1 MKLFKNVLVYGL
13 SNAWASGV
21 SYFLILFLTLYIS
34 PEGIGLITNFQYL
47 GNLLLP
53 LIGLSSIASVNR
65 EYFNSKISF
74 TMLIWQVA
82 YLLLFT
88 LLVLILMGFLL
99 GNWVASLTALPIQYV
114 GLALLFAFFFQ
125 TVETRL
131 SIFRLQ
137 DKALLYGLWKV
148 GRGVLEI
155 GITVGSIYLLSQDW
169 SWRIASLVVA
179 NGLLFIVVLVHFSK
193 LKFEP
198 LNKDV
203 MGQIVKYSLPLVPNA
218 LLAVAIGFT
227 DKLFITHYYGL
238 AANGIYSVA
247 FQLGMIISLLQNS
260 FNQAWVPWF
269 YGEMN
274 KEQIA
279 YQKIFKFSILFVVV
293 FFVVCLAIVLMA
305 PTVMSWLNKEFLTP
319 SAVVIFIM
327 AAFFFNGVYKIF
339 VNYLFYYRETQWI
352 LAITASSA
360 VVNFILNAALVPTY
374 GMVGA
379 AMATFFSFLAQFV
392 LTATVVQLK
401 YKLPWFSIFQR

>member
-1 MKLFKNVLVYGL
+1 MKLFKNVLVYGV
-13 SNAWASGV
+13 SNAWSSGV

-65 EYFNSKISF
+65 EYFNEKIPF
-74 TMLIWQVA
+74 RVLIWQVA

-88 LLVLILMGFLL
+88 LLVLVVLGVFL
-99 GNWVASLTALPIQYV
+99 GSWVASLTALPLQYV

-137 DKALLYGLWKV
+137 DKALLYGVWKV

-179 NGLLFIVVLVHFSK
+179 NGLLFAVVIIHFSK
-193 LKFEP
+193 LKFES
-198 LNKDV
+198 LNKEV
-203 MGQIVKYSLPLVPNA
+203 MSQIVKYSLPLVPNA

-227 DKLFITHYYGL
+227 DKLFITHYFGL
-238 AANGIYSVA
+238 ATNGIYSVA

-274 KEQIA
+274 KEQVA
-279 YQKIFKFSILFVVV
+279 YKKIFKFSFLFVAV
-293 FFVVCLAIVLMA
+293 FFVVCLTIVVLA
-305 PTVMSWLNKEFLTP
+305 PTVMSWLNKTFLTP
-319 SAVVIFIM
+319 NAVVIFIM

-339 VNYLFYYRETQWI
+339 VNYLFFHRETRWI

-360 VVNFILNAALVPTY
+360 IINVALNAALVPTQ

-379 AMATFFSFLAQFV
+379 ATATFFSFFAQFV
-392 LTATVVQLK
+392 ITASVVQVK